1 MPRPSRPPAARPLKK
16 KPGGR
21 APRGPRRPPHRTDE
35 QRERDNLQRIAGEAA
50 VAAVFATAPQR
61 VQRLFFEDRLKQ
73 VTGQWCLKLAQARR
87 PYRMVPPDELARV
100 AGTAMHGGVVA
111 LVEPRPVQP
120 FDARLA
126 AQWAA
131 EAQPVLLLDGVSNPH
146 NFGAIV
152 RTAVFFGIRRLIV
165 SDHAGQ
171 ALPSDA
177 SHRVA
182 EGGFEYLDVYR
193 APNFAAALRDLKRWF
208 RVLGASAEGGKPMA
222 ALARDKRPDALILG
236 NEEQGL
242 PKATIAACDAL
253 VTIPGSGKVQSLNV
267 AASAAILLHALATT
281 SNKKGI

>member
-1 MPRPSRPPAARPLKK
+1 MPRPSRPSAARPKTT
-16 KPGGR
+16 KPAR
-21 APRGPRRPPHRTDE
+21 RPSHGPRRAPPRAGE
-35 QRERDNLQRIAGEAA
+35 RRERDNLQRIAGEAA
-50 VAAVFATAPQR
+50 VAAVFATAPER

-73 VTGQWCLKLAQARR
+73 ATGQWCLKLAQARR
-87 PYRMVPPDELARV
+87 PYRMVPAEELARV

-111 LVEPRPVQP
+111 LVEPRPVQA
-120 FDARLA
+120 FDVRLA

-131 EAQPVLLLDGVSNPH
+131 EGRPLLLLDGVSNPH

-152 RTAVFFGIRRLIV
+152 RTAAFFGFRRLVV

-182 EGGFEYLDVYR
+182 EGGLEYLEVYR
-193 APNFAAALRDLKRWF
+193 AANFAPALRELKRSF
-208 RVLGASAEGGKPMA
+208 RVLGASAQGGKALA
-222 ALARDKRPDALILG
+222 ALPRDKRPDALILG

-242 PKATIAACDAL
+242 PAATIAACDAL
-253 VTIPGSGKVQSLNV
+253 VTIPGSGKMQSLNV

-281 SNKKGI
+281 ASQK